1 MPSATSSFEGK
12 GWFNAA
18 LFRKNMTR
26 FWPIW
31 AVYAAVLFFTLPMEI
46 ILAAGRGYV
55 RADLLDQVESHVYG
69 AISNT
74 VFVGVIFG
82 LMAGMALF
90 SYLMNNR
97 STGMLHALPIRREG
111 LFLTNWLSGL
121 AFFLVP
127 DLAIA
132 LITLCAQAVAG
143 AAMPGLVAWWFLAQ
157 TAVSMFFF
165 CLAVFCAMFTGHI
178 LALPAFYGIVNILAY
193 GIGTLMDTALATLL
207 IGFNGGRFSSSV
219 LVRWFTPPY
228 QLVHLLE
235 YTTSYTP
242 YDDQMVSVATR
253 GFDNGTPAAAIAYC
267 VVVGA
272 VLTALALEVYRR
284 RQLERAGDLVTVGWV
299 RPVFQ
304 YGLGVCGGMTLG
316 TVLYMNFFDR
326 LGTWAFIFLTAVCAV
341 IFAFAGRMLLKKT
354 LRVFADGWKGCAVLA
369 VCLLVLLGGARM
381 DLFGYQKWTPRADQV
396 VTVNLRGAYSA
407 PSDGGRYADYDI
419 TDPEAVAQV
428 VAIHAGLVEHL
439 DAMER
444 EEAARWNADERY
456 DSEGYQIKTVNTLRL
471 SYLMAD
477 GRLVERLYNY
487 VPITA
492 EALTDPN
499 SYASRLQA
507 LINRPEMVKSAYLGR
522 WSLREAMDAGTA
534 EAVGGYLN
542 NTDDDGRYLEND
554 LTAAQART
562 LWTAFQEDLEAG
574 RIGRRYLLD
583 DRDREANCYYTDIT
597 LSLAWPAVGQDG
609 TRSTGSS
616 DVTFTIQTTSTSTLK
631 ALEELGLRDRLL
643 ARGTEAS
650 GGVETVLAERA
661 STR

>member
-1 MPSATSSFEGK
+1 MPSATSSFEGR

-31 AVYAAVLFFTLPMEI
+31 AVYATVLFFTLPMEI

-121 AFFLVP
+121 AFFLAP

-178 LALPAFYGIVNILAY
+178 LALPAFYGIVNILAF

-207 IGFNGGRFSSSV
+207 IGFSGSRFSSSV

-235 YTTSYTP
+235 YTTYYGDSSANA
-242 YDDQMVSVATR
+242 VR

-304 YGLGVCGGMTLG
+304 YGLGVCGGMALG

-326 LGTWAFIFLTAVCAV
+326 FGTWAFIFLTAVCAV

-369 VCLLVLLGGARM
+369 VCLLVLLGGARL

-396 VTVNLRGAYSA
+396 VTVNLRGAYSV
-407 PSDGGRYADYDI
+407 PDDGGRYADYEI

-428 VAIHAGLVEHL
+428 VAIHAGLVERL

-444 EEAARWNADERY
+444 EEAAHWDANERY
-456 DSEGYQIKTVNTLRL
+456 DIEGYQIKTVNTLRL
-471 SYLMAD
+471 SYLLAD

-522 WSLREAMDAGTA
+522 WSLKEAMDAGAA

-542 NTDDDGRYLEND
+542 NTDGEGRYQEND

-562 LWTAFQEDLEAG
+562 LWAAFQEDLEAG

-597 LSLAWPAVGQDG
+597 LSLAWPTVEQDG
-609 TRSTGSS
+609 ARGTAST

-643 ARGTEAS
+643 ARRTESS

-661 STR
+661 PTR